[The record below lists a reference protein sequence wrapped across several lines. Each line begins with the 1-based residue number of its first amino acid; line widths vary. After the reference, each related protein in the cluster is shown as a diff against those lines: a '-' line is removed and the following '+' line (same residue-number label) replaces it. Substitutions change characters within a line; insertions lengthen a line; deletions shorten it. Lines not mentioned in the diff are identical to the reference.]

1 MNALELRD
9 NAKQQ
14 LQEIRTI
21 ETGVDYLNKV
31 KAIETWAKAEKKD
44 AELQNIIAEQKLRTQ
59 RILGG
64 LLKESNV
71 SSNRALGNQY
81 IGKVT
86 NNDHTKLSDF
96 GITKN
101 ESSAFQKIAS
111 LPEETFEK
119 EIETAKAES
128 NKRIELTTSR
138 MLKVAKEFEKEE
150 TIKDNQ
156 KKGST
161 INISSDLID
170 YRLGHFV
177 EQFKDIP
184 DGSIDC
190 IITDPPY
197 PLEYIECWTN
207 LAKEAKRLLK
217 PNGFCIAYSGQQNL
231 IEVYNRMNEYLNYY
245 WTFSLN
251 HSGNTQLVMNRNILC
266 GWKPILVFQNGFKKI
281 DVVSKD
287 VITGSKMEKEYHDWQ
302 QSEKELIYIIE
313 KFTKIGDTILEPF
326 AGSGTTIVASA
337 KLKRKVIA
345 CEIDEKSYNI
355 SKVRIK
361 NSL

>member
-64 LLKESNV
+64 LIKDNPDISRGGSKSRSSTLKEM
-71 SSNRALGNQY
+71 
-81 IGKVT
+81 
-86 NNDHTKLSDF
+86 
-96 GITKN
+96 GITKDQ
-101 ESSAFQKIAS
+101 SSAFQKISS

-119 EIETAKAES
+119 EIETAKAET

-150 TIKDNQ
+150 TIKENQ

-161 INISSDLID
+161 INISNDLID
-170 YRLGHFV
+170 YRLGDFV

-231 IEVYNRMNEYLNYY
+231 IEVYNRMNEYLDYY

-251 HSGNTQLVMNRNILC
+251 HSGNTQLVMNKNILC
-266 GWKPILVFQNGFKKI
+266 GWKPLLVFQNGFKKI

-287 VITGSKMEKEYHDWQ
+287 VITGSKMEKEYHEWQ

-345 CEIDEKSYNI
+345 CEIDEKSYNV

>member
-14 LQEIRTI
+14 LAEIKTI
-21 ETGVDYLNKV
+21 ESGVEYLNKV
-31 KAIETWAKAEKKD
+31 KAIEVWAKAEKKD

-59 RILGG
+59 RVLGK

-71 SSNRALGNQY
+71 
-81 IGKVT
+81 
-86 NNDHTKLSDF
+86 
-96 GITKN
+96 TKN
-101 ESSAFQKIAS
+101 VGNRFIDGNTLAPSKTLNSIGINKQQSSAFQKINWFQENY
-111 LPEETFEK
+111 PKEFEQTILK
-119 EIETAKAES
+119 EK
-128 NKRIELTTSR
+128 ELTT
-138 MLKVAKEFEKEE
+138 AKMIQAVKYYKKEE
-150 TIKDNQ
+150 KKEENI

-161 INISSDLID
+161 INITNDLID
-170 YRLGHFV
+170 YRLGDFV
-177 EQFKDIP
+177 EQLKDIP

-197 PLEYIECWTN
+197 PLEHIECWTN

-231 IEVYNRMNEYLNYY
+231 IEVYNRMNKYLDYY

-251 HSGNTQLVMNRNILC
+251 HSGNSQLIRYKNILC
-266 GWKPILVFQNGFKKI
+266 GWKPIVVFQNEFKKI
-281 DVVSKD
+281 DIVSKD
-287 VITGSKMEKEYHDWQ
+287 VITGSKSEKEYHDWQ

-313 KFTKIGDTILEPF
+313 KFTEIGDTILEPF
-326 AGSGTTIVASA
+326 AGGGTTIIAAA

>member
-1 MNALELRD
+1 MNALQLRD

-14 LQEIRTI
+14 LAEIKTI
-21 ETGVDYLNKV
+21 ETGVEYLNKV

-64 LLKESNV
+64 LIPEYIS
-71 SSNRALGNQY
+71 RGNQKGSNGRE
-81 IGKVT
+81 IVKSQEMT
-86 NNDHTKLSDF
+86 LQNF
-96 GITKN
+96 GITRN
-101 ESSAFQKIAS
+101 QSSAFQKIS
-111 LPEETFEK
+111 NLPQEIFEE
-119 EIETAKAES
+119 EIAIAKVET

-138 MLKVAKEFEKEE
+138 MLKAVKDYEKEE
-150 TIKDNQ
+150 TIKNKQ
-156 KKGST
+156 KKGSK
-161 INISSDLID
+161 INITNDLID
-170 YRLGHFV
+170 YRLGDFV
-177 EQFKDIP
+177 EQLKNIP
-184 DGSIDC
+184 NGSIDC

-197 PLEYIECWTN
+197 PLEHIECWTN

-231 IEVYNRMNEYLNYY
+231 IEVYNRMNKYLDYY

-251 HSGNTQLVMNRNILC
+251 HSGNSQFIRYKNILC

-281 DVVSKD
+281 DIVSKD
-287 VITGSKMEKEYHDWQ
+287 VITGSGMEKEYHEWQ

-326 AGSGTTIVASA
+326 AGSGTTIVAAA

-355 SKVRIK
+355 SKVKIK
-361 NSL
+361 NLL

>member
-64 LLKESNV
+64 LLKNEIQHQGGRTKTV
-71 SSNRALGNQY
+71 
-81 IGKVT
+81 I
-86 NNDHTKLSDF
+86 NNDRLSLKDV

-101 ESSAFQKIAS
+101 ESSTFQKIAS

-170 YRLGHFV
+170 YRLGDFI

-287 VITGSKMEKEYHDWQ
+287 VIIGSKMEKEYHDWQ

>member
-71 SSNRALGNQY
+71 SKNTSNQY
-81 IGKVT
+81 LLGSKDKPST
-86 NNDHTKLSDF
+86 LKSM
-96 GITKN
+96 GINKQQSYT
-101 ESSAFQKIAS
+101 FQKIAS

-119 EIETAKAES
+119 EIETAKAET

-150 TIKDNQ
+150 TIKENQ

-161 INISSDLID
+161 INISNDLID
-170 YRLGHFV
+170 YRLGDFV

-231 IEVYNRMNEYLNYY
+231 IEVYNRMNEYLDYY

-251 HSGNTQLVMNRNILC
+251 HSGNTQLVMNKNILC
-266 GWKPILVFQNGFKKI
+266 GWKPLLVFQNGFKKLDI
-281 DVVSKD
+281 VSKD
-287 VITGSKMEKEYHDWQ
+287 VITGSKMEKEYHEWQ

-345 CEIDEKSYNI
+345 CEIDEKSYNV